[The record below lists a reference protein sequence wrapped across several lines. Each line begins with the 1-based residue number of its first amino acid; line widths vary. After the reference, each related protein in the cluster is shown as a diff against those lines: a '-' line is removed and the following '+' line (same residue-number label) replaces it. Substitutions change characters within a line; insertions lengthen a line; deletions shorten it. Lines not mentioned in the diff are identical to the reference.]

1 MRPQTKRGYG
11 QVCTR
16 GLLEAQHGEIWP
28 VGLPL
33 SIFFFKGEVGCWI
46 CGGLSP

>member
-1 MRPQTKRGYG
+1 MKWGDGLVDSYI
-11 QVCTR
+11 
-16 GLLEAQHGEIWP
+16 LLEAQQGEIWP

-33 SIFFFKGEVGCWI
+33 SIFTLRGVVGCLI